1 MIKRLAGCIREYKR
15 DSVLAP
21 AYIVGEGAMEV
32 IVPMLMAKLIDQG
45 IDKGNMTAIWQ
56 TGLLLALC
64 CLVSL
69 GFGVLAGTHAARASA
84 GFAKNLRHDMYY
96 KVQEYSFSNIDR
108 FSTASIVTR
117 LTTDVTN
124 VQNAFQM
131 IIRMAVRAPILL
143 VFALFMSFLVNA
155 RLAVIYLGVIPV
167 LGVGLFL
174 IMSRAHPLFERVFKT
189 YDRLNMVVQE
199 NLHGIRVVKSFV
211 REDYEKEKFGRVSES
226 IYRDFRKAE
235 RTVAFNMP
243 LMQIS
248 VYTCMLLL
256 SWIGARLIVGG
267 NGTAGGMTTGQ
278 LMSMF
283 SYTMQILMS
292 LMMLSNVFVMLII
305 SKASAER
312 IVEILEE
319 EGSLKNPADPN
330 FQVSDGSVVFENV
343 SFSYKGDKSKL
354 CLMDIDLEIRSGETV
369 GIIGG
374 TGSSKSSLVQLIP
387 RLYDVTQGRLLVG
400 GLDVREYDIETLRNQ
415 VAMVLQKNVLFSG
428 TIKENL
434 RWGNPGA
441 TDEELVRACRLSQAD
456 GFIREFPDGYDT
468 YIEQGGANVSGGQ
481 RQRLCIARALL
492 KKPKI
497 LILDDSTS
505 AVDTATDALIRKA
518 FREEIPDTTKF
529 IIAQRISSV
538 EDADKIIVL
547 DGGRVSGFGT
557 HEELLRQN
565 EIYREVYESQ
575 MKGGGRD
582 GE

>member
-1 MIKRLAGCIREYKR
+1 MIKRLAGCIREFKR
-15 DSVLAP
+15 DSILAP
-21 AYIVGEGAMEV
+21 AFIVGEGAMEV
-32 IVPMLMAKLIDQG
+32 LIPMLMARLIDQG
-45 IDKGNMTAIWQ
+45 IDRGSMTAIWQ
-56 TGLLLALC
+56 IGLLLEVC

-69 GFGVLAGTHAARASA
+69 GFGILAGTHAARASA

-96 KVQEYSFSNIDR
+96 RVQEYSFSNIDK

-131 IIRMAVRAPILL
+131 VIRMAVRAPILL

-155 RLAVIYLGVIPV
+155 RLAVIYLCVIPV
-167 LGVGLFL
+167 LGVGLFM
-174 IMSRAHPLFERVFKT
+174 IVKRAHPLFERVFKT

-211 REDYEKEKFGRVSES
+211 REEHEKEKFGRVSES
-226 IYRDFRKAE
+226 IYRDFKKAE

-312 IVEILEE
+312 IVEILDEE
-319 EGSLKNPADPN
+319 SSLKNPQAPV
-330 FQVSDGSVVFENV
+330 FQVADGSVRFEGV
-343 SFSYKGDKSKL
+343 SFSYKGDKNKL
-354 CLMDIDLEIRSGETV
+354 CLMDIDLDIQSGETV

-387 RLYDVTQGRLLVG
+387 RLYDVTGGRLLVG

-434 RWGNPGA
+434 RWGNPEA
-441 TDEELVRACRLSQAD
+441 SDEELVRACKLAQAD
-456 GFIREFPDGYDT
+456 GFIREFPEGYDT
-468 YIEQGGANVSGGQ
+468 HIEQGGTNVSGGQ

-505 AVDTATDALIRKA
+505 AVDTATDAMIRKA
-518 FREEIPDTTKF
+518 FREEIPETTKF

-538 EDADKIIVL
+538 EDADKLIVL

-557 HEELLRQN
+557 HEELLKGN

-575 MKGGGRD
+575 MKGGRAD